1 MLSLWKSSIQRSCI
15 AGQLGLMCPL
25 LDSQK
30 RLEQQKPSVVAST
43 TSQTNSTSTT
53 VSPAQKVM
61 VAPLSGSVTP
71 GTKMVL
77 AAKVGSPATV
87 TFQQNKNFH
96 QTFATWVK
104 QGQSNSGRA
113 GMNEI
118 LLYSGLGRA
127 FLTFRFLRE
136 LPCRCLRRQAVT
148 VVRPR
153 HALFVETSLQSLPS
167 VSTECI

>member
-1 MLSLWKSSIQRSCI
+1 
-15 AGQLGLMCPL
+15 
-25 LDSQK
+25 
-30 RLEQQKPSVVAST
+30 LEQQKPAVIAAST
-43 TSQTNSTSTT
+43 TSPANNTSST

-77 AAKVGSPATV
+77 ATKVGSPATV

-113 GMNEI
+113 RVNEWNI
-118 LLYSGLGRA
+118 AFVLGGEKH
-127 FLTFRFLRE
+127 FLTFI
-136 LPCRCLRRQAVT
+136 
-148 VVRPR
+148 
-153 HALFVETSLQSLPS
+153 S
-167 VSTECI
+167 